1 MPWFKGNTHTHSYV
15 SDGDTSPPEVCAW
28 YAAHGFDF
36 VCMTDHNHPF
46 DAAWLEG
53 ALFDVEAVLEP
64 AAAAGKDRHP
74 QPSRLGRDRFGV
86 HGDCL
91 GEQGR
96 LAHLLEGIEPVV
108 ACRSVRPERDVY
120 AAP

>member
-46 DAAWLEG
+46 DATWLEG
-53 ALFDVEAVLEP
+53 LDIISPSFLVIPGV
-64 AAAAGKDRHP
+64 DRK
-74 QPSRLGRDRFGV
+74 S
-86 HGDCL
+86 
-91 GEQGR
+91 
-96 LAHLLEGIEPVV
+96 VV
-108 ACRSVRPERDVY
+108 
-120 AAP
+120 